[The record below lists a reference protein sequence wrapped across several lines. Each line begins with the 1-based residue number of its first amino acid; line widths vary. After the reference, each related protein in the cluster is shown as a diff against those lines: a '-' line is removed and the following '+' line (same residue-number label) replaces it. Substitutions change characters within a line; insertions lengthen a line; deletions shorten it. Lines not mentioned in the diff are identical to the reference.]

1 MSIFNRR
8 GVALTGLPFYGI
20 FVPFF
25 RKKEGKEVLLI
36 MKTMRK
42 EIVKIWEDY
51 IGEFRKKCSY
61 TGESNGCS

>member
-1 MSIFNRR
+1 MS
-8 GVALTGLPFYGI
+8 GLPFYGI

-42 EIVKIWEDY
+42 EIVKMQEDY
-51 IGEFRKKCSY
+51 ISEFTKKYSY
-61 TGESNGCS
+61 TGESNGRS

>member
-1 MSIFNRR
+1 MLS
-8 GVALTGLPFYGI
+8 GLPFYGI

-42 EIVKIWEDY
+42 EIVKMQEDY
-51 IGEFRKKCSY
+51 ISEFRKKYSY
-61 TGESNGCS
+61 TGESNGRS